1 MVYDTD
7 ISLAGFFSSLC
18 WTRHP
23 EEHVELI
30 LVRKDEDGENDYITL
45 PCNVYNVAKYAY
57 HKVDNIAIEDYS
69 TLSAMIHDEDY

>member
-7 ISLAGFFSSLC
+7 ISLAGFLSSLC
-18 WTRHP
+18 WTCP

-45 PCNVYNVAKYAY
+45 PCNVYNAAKYAY
-57 HKVDNIAIEDYS
+57 HKVDNIAIEDYD
-69 TLSAMIHDEDY
+69 TLSVMIHEDY